1 MRRLILA
8 ATIVA
13 ALPLLTLG
21 QTTDKAK
28 RNQDLIREHLERL
41 NRGAVKEATQDFAE
55 DTKNFGR
62 PVGREGI
69 QLVLEDIYST
79 FPDWRMEIV
88 EMIAEGDSVVV
99 RCKASGTHRGIGK
112 RPVNGGMLVGV
123 EPTQKKFEV
132 QHIHWYKLRAGK
144 IAEHWAT
151 RDDLGMMRQLGLLP
165 PAALPNPK

>member
-1 MRRLILA
+1 MKSAILA
-8 ATIVA
+8 GTLTIAV
-13 ALPLLTLG
+13 PLLVLS
-21 QTTDKAK
+21 QTTDQVK
-28 RNQDLIREHLERL
+28 RNQDLIRQHLERL
-41 NRGAVKEATQDFAE
+41 NRGAVKEATLDFAE

-69 QLVLEDIYST
+69 RLVLEDIYNT

-88 EMIAEGDSVVV
+88 EMIADGDSVVV
-99 RCKASGTHRGIGK
+99 RCKVSGTHRGVGK

-123 EPTQKKFEV
+123 EPTQKRFEV

-151 RDDLGMMRQLGLLP
+151 RDDVGMMRQLGLLP
-165 PAALPNPK
+165 PAGPANPK